1 MGSSNTEHDLSGQN
15 GAGPMDAVKDRVEDL
30 KGSVGDAVDTV
41 KYNVGEAAAQMRDRL
56 PSADQMRAA
65 VTDNSL
71 ALVGGAFALGLLTG
85 LVVPISS
92 VERSSIGPLRDALV
106 DRAGGVAADVVEH
119 GKQVIAETAT
129 AAANS
134 AREHGREVI
143 ADAQRG
149 D

>member
-1 MGSSNTEHDLSGQN
+1 MDSSKTNKDDTSQN
-15 GAGPMDAVKDRVEDL
+15 GASAMDAVKGRVEDL
-30 KGSVGDAVDTV
+30 KGNVGDAVDTM
-41 KYNVGEAAAQMRDRL
+41 KHNVGEATSQMRDKL
-56 PSADQMRAA
+56 PSPDQMRAA

-85 LVVPISS
+85 LVIPISS

-106 DRAGGVAADVVEH
+106 DRASDVAADVVEH

-129 AAANS
+129 AAANA